1 MKWSFQIA
9 EYRGIAV
16 YVHATFLILIGM
28 VVLSHWAVGH
38 DLVKALEGAAFM
50 LALFGCIVLHEFG
63 HALTALHFGIRTKD
77 ITLYPIG
84 GVARLERMPE
94 EPVHELQVAF
104 AGPAVNVA
112 IALALFL
119 GLRLSGSLGPIES
132 LNMTSGPLLVRI
144 MLANAGL
151 AAFNLLPAFP
161 MDGGRVLRAALA
173 TRLDYARATRIAAT
187 AGQAM
192 ALLFGLVGFFAN
204 PFLMFIALFV
214 WIGAAQEAGQVEMRS
229 ALQGLS
235 VARAMETV
243 FRALSP
249 DDPLTAAVDATLA
262 SSQQDFPVVESERL
276 VGLLTRNDL
285 LEGLARRGANSAVGD
300 SMHRELVTA
309 GEDERLEAAFRKLE
323 GGSVRSLPVLRDGRL
338 VGLVTLE
345 NVGDLLAIRAA
356 IARRPGA
363 GA

>member
-38 DLVKALEGAAFM
+38 DLMKALEGAAFM
-50 LALFGCIVLHEFG
+50 LALFACIVLHEFG

-94 EPVHELQVAF
+94 EPIHELQVAF

-112 IALALFL
+112 IAFALFL

-235 VARAMETV
+235 VARAMETAY
-243 FRALSP
+243 RSLSP
-249 DDPLTAAVDATLA
+249 DDPLTLAVDATLA
-262 SSQQDFPVVESERL
+262 SSQQDFPVVVANQV
-276 VGLLTRNDL
+276 VGLLTRHDL
-285 LEGLARRGANSAVGD
+285 LEGLARRGASSPVAD
-300 SMHRELVTA
+300 SMRREFVTA
-309 GEDERLEAAFRKLE
+309 DASETLEAALRKLE
-323 GGSVRSLPVLRDGRL
+323 GGNVRSVPVLSDGRL
-338 VGLVTLE
+338 AGLVTLD

-356 IARRPGA
+356 LARRPGS